1 MHINVLFIDDEADIL
16 DIAKL
21 FLQREKDFQITTIE
35 DVEEALILLADQ
47 QYDIIVSDYQMPKM
61 DGVTLLSVL
70 RSQGNDTPFIIFTG
84 RGREEVVID
93 ALNRGVDF
101 YIQKSGN
108 PKSEFAELASK
119 IRYAVSRR
127 RADLELKETIHNLT
141 RCQQVAHI
149 GNWTLDL
156 NTNTFSGS
164 DEAMHIFGLPIMN
177 QFLFSDIAPLI
188 HPDDIQ
194 TAKAALDTLIK
205 TGDPYN
211 IDLRII
217 RRDTG
222 EIRYIQSQGQ
232 LIQDESDHALKVFGT
247 NLDIT
252 ERKIIEQELSETN
265 SYLENLIDIASVPII
280 ILDSSHQITRINKA
294 GEEMVHQTASA
305 LLGRSIRTIFPDD
318 SVEQSMSLI
327 QQVTSVSGAKSL
339 KLDILRA
346 DGSIRTVL
354 WNCATLY
361 EKDGMKP
368 LATIIQG
375 QDITARLYLE
385 KQRDITEQQIQQ
397 NLAEMAML
405 NDGIRNPLM
414 AIQGYSELS
423 GNEDLA
429 SRIKH
434 QVSLINEMIT
444 RIDRRWAESEKIL
457 HFLRKHCD
465 VDLNS
470 RDDPESDPH
479 ASSSQ

>member
-1 MHINVLFIDDEADIL
+1 MNKKWMHINVLFIDDEPEIL
-16 DIAKL
+16 NIARL
-21 FLQREKDFQITTIE
+21 FLQREEGFQITTIE
-35 DVEEALILLADQ
+35 DVDDALNLLSNQ
-47 QYDIIVSDYQMPKM
+47 SFDIIVSDYQMPKM
-61 DGVTLLSVL
+61 DGITFLSVL
-70 RSQGNDTPFIIFTG
+70 RSQGIDTPFIIFTG

-119 IRYAVSRR
+119 VRYAVSRR
-127 RADLELKETIHNLT
+127 RADLELKETIDNLT

-156 NTNTFSGS
+156 KTKVFSGS
-164 DEAMHIFGLPIMN
+164 DEAMRIFGLSKKTQI
-177 QFLFSDIAPLI
+177 LFSDIASML

-194 TAKAALDTLIK
+194 IARTSLDTLIK

-211 IDLRII
+211 IDIRII

-252 ERKIIEQELSETN
+252 ERKMIEEELSKTN

-280 ILDSSHQITRINKA
+280 ILDSSHNIIRINKA
-294 GEEMVHQTASA
+294 GEEMVHQTSSV
-305 LLGRSIRTIFPDD
+305 LLGRPIRTIFPDD
-318 SVEQSMSLI
+318 TAEQSMSLI
-327 QQVTSVSGAKSL
+327 QQVTSVSGATSL

-346 DGSIRTVL
+346 EGSIRTVL
-354 WNCATLY
+354 WNCATLHD
-361 EKDGMKP
+361 KDGKKP
-368 LATIIQG
+368 VATIIQG

-385 KQRDITEQQIQQ
+385 RQRDITEQQIQQ

-423 GNEDLA
+423 GHEDLA
-429 SRIKH
+429 ARIKQ
-434 QVSLINEMIT
+434 QVSLINDMIT

-465 VDLNS
+465 VDLDLREDMVS
-470 RDDPESDPH
+470 
-479 ASSSQ
+479 